1 MRHGC
6 HADHLPCGAK
16 RDHVARLQNRPLGF
30 GEIGACGLHDSAR
43 VIDAALQDAFAYEGP
58 VLVDVITATEEL
70 AMPPQIKFE
79 QAKGFSLYMLR
90 AVISGRGDEVV
101 ELAKT
106 NWLR

>member
-1 MRHGC
+1 M
-6 HADHLPCGAK
+6 
-16 RDHVARLQNRPLGF
+16 
-30 GEIGACGLHDSAR
+30 
-43 VIDAALQDAFAYEGP
+43 QDAFAYEGP
-58 VLVDVITATEEL
+58 VLIDVITATEEL

-101 ELAKT
+101 DLAKT